1 MRSGRTLPHMR
12 VVALLFV
19 ALCAGPAAAARRAF
33 MHIGAEVVSSA
44 RLVAMASSGAVALSS
59 RSFGSRGAAVLVEQ
73 HSGAAVH
80 LRDGSV
86 VPRPG
91 QAALVLSGGAEHRL
105 AFVPA
110 TGSAELM
117 VTLFP
122 DGAPPPVRN

>member
-1 MRSGRTLPHMR
+1 MIEDADDPKAQPMSHPNRPNLLYVVHRTPFPPDKGDR
-12 VVALLFV
+12 I
-19 ALCAGPAAAARRAF
+19 RAF
-33 MHIGAEVVSSA
+33 HLL
-44 RLVAMASSGAVALSS
+44 RHLS
-59 RSFGSRGAAVLVEQ
+59 RR
-73 HSGAAVH
+73 AAVH

-110 TGSAELM
+110 TGSAELV